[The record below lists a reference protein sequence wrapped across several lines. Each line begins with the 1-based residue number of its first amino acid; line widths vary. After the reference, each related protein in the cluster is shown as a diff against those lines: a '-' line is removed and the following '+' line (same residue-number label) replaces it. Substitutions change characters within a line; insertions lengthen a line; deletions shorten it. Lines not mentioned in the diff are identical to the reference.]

1 MREGPASC
9 WIAAKSTASMVA
21 PATGAG
27 SELRRHC
34 GSASC
39 GGATAA
45 ATHAPPPRG
54 RLARVRLVAA
64 IHGVRAV
71 TPSCLQWG
79 GGVAPSRALEPGGG
93 GGGGG
98 VGGGGGRRGTP
109 PVAGPRDPQ
118 SVMAEAAG
126 PPPASRL
133 AATRACRL
141 APTPAC
147 ASPSPPSPPPVTHR
161 GVADGLTGQEWGE
174 GGGLWW
180 ACAGRHPN
188 CCAGSSPPCLGCSR
202 VGTGRMTILPRPW
215 RSAVVAVGCGRVC
228 VGDACI
234 ELRGSVSVCCSG
246 WSREAGVGAS
256 MECE

>member
-1 MREGPASC
+1 M
-9 WIAAKSTASMVA
+9 
-21 PATGAG
+21 
-27 SELRRHC
+27 
-34 GSASC
+34 
-39 GGATAA
+39 
-45 ATHAPPPRG
+45 
-54 RLARVRLVAA
+54 
-64 IHGVRAV
+64 
-71 TPSCLQWG
+71 
-79 GGVAPSRALEPGGG
+79 APSRALEPGGG